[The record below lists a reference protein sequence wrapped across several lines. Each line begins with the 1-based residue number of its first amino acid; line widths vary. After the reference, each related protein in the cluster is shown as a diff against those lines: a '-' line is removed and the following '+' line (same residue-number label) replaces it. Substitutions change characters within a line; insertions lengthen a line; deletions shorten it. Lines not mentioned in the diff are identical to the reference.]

1 MLGIPVWAWIIVL
14 LAAIGL
20 STLHYYKILRNRG
33 SQIWWVAFA
42 LRVIGYC
49 GVLLLL
55 FNPWWQLQEEKVET
69 PVLLVYEDRSAS
81 VDSASLEKW
90 RSMSTEIASMKK
102 MRIQRFGFAHDV
114 FSGDSV
120 SNKDKFRSNLSAVM
134 RHATAKSVTA
144 PLGGMVIMTDGIIN
158 EGLDPLMGS
167 LPPHTPI
174 IAVGAGNTAPR
185 IDALVGG
192 LLCNEE
198 VFLGNSFAVEAS
210 IRAVKLAGESVIVRC
225 LVGEEEVGRL
235 IWSVASTSDWK
246 RVNFNIKPK

>member
-20 STLHYYKILRNRG
+20 ATLHYYKILRNRG

-42 LRVIGYC
+42 LRAIGYC

-102 MRIQRFGFAHDV
+102 MRIQRFG
-114 FSGDSV
+114 
-120 SNKDKFRSNLSAVM
+120 LS
-134 RHATAKSVTA
+134 
-144 PLGGMVIMTDGIIN
+144 
-158 EGLDPLMGS
+158 
-167 LPPHTPI
+167 
-174 IAVGAGNTAPR
+174 
-185 IDALVGG
+185 
-192 LLCNEE
+192 
-198 VFLGNSFAVEAS
+198 
-210 IRAVKLAGESVIVRC
+210 
-225 LVGEEEVGRL
+225 L
-235 IWSVASTSDWK
+235 IH
-246 RVNFNIKPK
+246 I